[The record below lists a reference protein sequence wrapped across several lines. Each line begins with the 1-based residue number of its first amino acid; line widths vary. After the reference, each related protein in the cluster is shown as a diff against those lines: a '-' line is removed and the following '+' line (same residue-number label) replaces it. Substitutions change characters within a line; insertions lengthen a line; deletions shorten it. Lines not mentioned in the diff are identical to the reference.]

1 MTDKAIQQVDD
12 GVVFKV
18 KVVPGSSK
26 TAICGWL
33 DTMIKVKVAT
43 APEKGKANECLLEF
57 LAKQLDVKR
66 RAVGI
71 ISGHTSSTKQLHV
84 AAISAETLLKKLNLD
99 EPRS

>member
-1 MTDKAIQQVDD
+1 MTDKAIQEVDN
-12 GVVFKV
+12 GVIFKV

-33 DTMIKVKVAT
+33 DKMIKIKVAT

-57 LAKQLDVKR
+57 LAKQLGVKR

-71 ISGHTSSTKQLHV
+71 ISGHTSSAKQLHV
-84 AAISAETLLKKLNLD
+84 AEVSAETLLRKLNLD
-99 EPRS
+99 ELRS